1 MAKQIKRF
9 QIRMTHTPMLQ
20 RAATLRSISS
30 AKLIALALRNKI
42 DQEHPYIPH
51 LKEGALRTFW

>member
-1 MAKQIKRF
+1 
-9 QIRMTHTPMLQ
+9 MLQ